1 MNSNIPQ
8 EFLCPITQNIMKDPV
23 SLQCGHSFDKEALE
37 NWLRMKNVC
46 PTCRKEITVAP
57 TVNWSLK
64 SLIDRY
70 LNKNDDQGSLIS
82 KLESK
87 LPESNVDD
95 QNKLENLQSE
105 LSKIKAVYS
114 ENKTNVSISLQV
126 PKCENGRRP
135 VSFVCLIDVSG
146 SMDDIVGAAEKGR
159 AFTRLDLVKHVLNV
173 LVASL
178 NATDQISLITFSD
191 ESEVV
196 LELVSMTPENKTLAK
211 NLIKNLSTIGG
222 TNTLPGIHKSY
233 ELMKTAPKTNI
244 QSIIL
249 LTDGQDSVGK
259 DLLLRGFKLIEK
271 DSLVQFNTFGI
282 SNNIWSDVLS
292 ELASKGGGIFGFI
305 PDQTMIGTVFVNFI
319 ANTFEM
325 FGKGIV
331 LQLSKGFEFKNGDFK
346 KEITLNYGKSRNF
359 LINKNSE
366 FNTKHPLVIK
376 LGLGI
381 LHTSDPKDEMP
392 LIELIPSVEVN
403 EFSQKANIARNKMLT
418 LVRNPQLP
426 HVELKDYEE
435 EINQVK
441 EFSLELQQ
449 PPEEFDGNNEQI
461 KLGLKF
467 WETWGQVKVFISLN

>member
-1 MNSNIPQ
+1 
-8 EFLCPITQNIMKDPV
+8 
-23 SLQCGHSFDKEALE
+23 
-37 NWLRMKNVC
+37 
-46 PTCRKEITVAP
+46 
-57 TVNWSLK
+57 
-64 SLIDRY
+64 
-70 LNKNDDQGSLIS
+70 
-82 KLESK
+82 
-87 LPESNVDD
+87 
-95 QNKLENLQSE
+95 
-105 LSKIKAVYS
+105 
-114 ENKTNVSISLQV
+114 
-126 PKCENGRRP
+126 
-135 VSFVCLIDVSG
+135 
-146 SMDDIVGAAEKGR
+146 
-159 AFTRLDLVKHVLNV
+159 
-173 LVASL
+173 
-178 NATDQISLITFSD
+178 
-191 ESEVV
+191 
-196 LELVSMTPENKTLAK
+196 
-211 NLIKNLSTIGG
+211 
-222 TNTLPGIHKSY
+222 
-233 ELMKTAPKTNI
+233 
-244 QSIIL
+244 
-249 LTDGQDSVGK
+249 
-259 DLLLRGFKLIEK
+259 
-271 DSLVQFNTFGI
+271 
-282 SNNIWSDVLS
+282 
-292 ELASKGGGIFGFI
+292 
-305 PDQTMIGTVFVNFI
+305 MIGTVFVNFI

-359 LINKNSE
+359 LIIKNSE